1 MTLSGK
7 YADASAAIIESAQTG
22 HVGRSL
28 PRGAECSRAVDRIS
42 AIAGIRDL
50 LLKNNQSG
58 LSGRVHASFDDVATQ
73 MRFFYEF
80 QSARNR
86 FLAQRVI
93 AARRLA
99 PTRWLI
105 VRMSIVQPVTQGR

>member
-28 PRGAECSRAVDRIS
+28 PRGAECGRAVDRIS

-50 LLKNNQSG
+50 LMKINQSG
-58 LSGRVHASFDDVATQ
+58 LSGTVHASFDDVATQ

-80 QSARNR
+80 QFCKYRAWRNVLLPDFSPR
-86 FLAQRVI
+86 HA
-93 AARRLA
+93 
-99 PTRWLI
+99 
-105 VRMSIVQPVTQGR
+105 G

>member
-28 PRGAECSRAVDRIS
+28 PRGAECGRAVGRIS

-50 LLKNNQSG
+50 LMKINQSG
-58 LSGRVHASFDDVATQ
+58 LSGTVHASFDDVATQ
-73 MRFFYEF
+73 IRFFYEF
-80 QSARNR
+80 QSCKNRVWRNVLLPE
-86 FLAQRVI
+86 FSPDTLADCDEHCST
-93 AARRLA
+93 
-99 PTRWLI
+99 TR
-105 VRMSIVQPVTQGR
+105 GR

>member
-28 PRGAECSRAVDRIS
+28 PRGAEGGRAVGRIS

-50 LLKNNQSG
+50 LMKINQSG
-58 LSGRVHASFDDVATQ
+58 LSGTVHASFDDVATQ
-73 MRFFYEF
+73 IRFFYEF
-80 QSARNR
+80 QSCKIGFGATYCC
-86 FLAQRVI
+86 QT
-93 AARRLA
+93 LA
-99 PTRWLI
+99 PDTLADRDEHCSTTR
-105 VRMSIVQPVTQGR
+105 GR